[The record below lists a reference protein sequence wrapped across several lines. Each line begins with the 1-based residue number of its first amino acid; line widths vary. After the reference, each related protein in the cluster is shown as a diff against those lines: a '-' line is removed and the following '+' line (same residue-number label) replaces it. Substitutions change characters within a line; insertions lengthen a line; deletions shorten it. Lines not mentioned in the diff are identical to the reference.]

1 MIRREMVSMTSHLDV
16 SVAVNMDS
24 GTIDVF
30 PSAKPLRDRVQ
41 ACSPV
46 ARRAAPPRE
55 MAA

>member
-1 MIRREMVSMTSHLDV
+1 MTSHLDV
-16 SVAVNMDS
+16 TVAVNMDS